1 MERRKSIKLRAGWLA
16 GLFVLGL
23 ALLRGAEP
31 TPAAKPVIA
40 KASEAAADELFSQ
53 RTAIPRLKIEIPPE
67 GMEVLRQY
75 YWRGGNDGA
84 VRTDVRAT
92 VREGAVAYTN
102 VAIHL
107 KGSAGSFRPID
118 SDKPA
123 LTLNFDKFA
132 EGQRFHGL
140 QKLHLNNSV
149 QDPSYIS
156 EQVSRELCLKAG
168 IPAPRA
174 AHAVMELNG
183 REPQLY
189 VLVEGWNKQFLKRHF
204 KNTRGN
210 LYDGGAAKDITY
222 PLDTN
227 SGERPEDRSRL
238 DELADAARD
247 TDGEGRFA
255 RIENVL
261 DVERFLTF
269 MAMEVIM
276 GHWDGYAMNRNNY
289 RVFHDLDTD
298 RMVFLPHGMDQM
310 FGIRRSTPTSTITPM
325 MKGVVARAV
334 MESDDLR
341 RRYLGRIQFLATNVF
356 DVAAITDRARQLSA
370 RVQPALAGDF
380 AQLANQN
387 RYVQSFCERVATR
400 LQSVREQVLR
410 ANTPLAF
417 DGTNAVRLAN
427 WRPSVDAGSPSFNR
441 RDDSEEY
448 LPITANGNYAY
459 GSWRTQ
465 VLLDA
470 GEYQFSGRLRA
481 EGLQFGDNV
490 TLGGVTLRAS
500 GDRNPKMLTSAP
512 DWTAFTYTFSVTGL
526 TDIELLCEL
535 RASRGRV
542 WFEADSLKLTRKAAS
557 QKKDNQPR

>member
-1 MERRKSIKLRAGWLA
+1 MERRERIKRHAGWLA
-16 GLFVLGL
+16 GLIVLGV
-23 ALLRGAEP
+23 ASLRGAESAP
-31 TPAAKPVIA
+31 SAKEAIA
-40 KASEAAADELFSQ
+40 RTSEAAVDELFSQ

-75 YWRGGNDGA
+75 YWRRGDEGA
-84 VRTDVRAT
+84 MRTDIRAT
-92 VREGAVAYTN
+92 VREGANTYTN
-102 VAIHL
+102 VALHL

-118 SDKPA
+118 SEKPA

-149 QDPSYIS
+149 QDSSYIS
-156 EQVSRELCLKAG
+156 EQISRELCLKAG
-168 IPAPRA
+168 LPTPRA
-174 AHAVMELNG
+174 AHAVVELNG
-183 REPQLY
+183 RKPQLY

-210 LYDGGAAKDITY
+210 LYDSGAARDITY

-238 DELADAARD
+238 DELAAAAQD
-247 TDGEGRFA
+247 TDGETRFG
-255 RIENVL
+255 RIERVL

-269 MAMEVIM
+269 MALEVIM
-276 GHWDGYAMNRNNY
+276 GHWDGYSMNRNNY

-334 MESDDLR
+334 MQSPDLR
-341 RRYLGRIQFLATNVF
+341 RRYLKRIHFLATNTF
-356 DVAAITDRARQLSA
+356 DVAAITNRARQISA
-370 RVQPALAGDF
+370 RVQPTLAGDF
-380 AQLANQN
+380 PQLANQD
-387 RYVQSFCERVATR
+387 RHVQWFCERVASR
-400 LQSVREQVLR
+400 LQSVREQVLQ
-410 ANTPLAF
+410 ANMPLAF

-427 WRPSVDAGSPSFNR
+427 WRTSRDAGSPSFNR
-441 RDDSEEY
+441 RDETEEY
-448 LPITANGNYAY
+448 LPISANGNYAY

-470 GEYQFSGRLRA
+470 GEYQFIGRLRT
-481 EGLQFGDNV
+481 EGLQFDNNV
-490 TLGGVTLRAS
+490 TLGGVTLRIS
-500 GDRNPKMLTSAP
+500 GDRNAKMLTSAP
-512 DWTAFTYTFSVTGL
+512 DWTPFTYNFSVAGL

-542 WFEADSLKLTRKAAS
+542 WFEEGSLKLIRKAAS
-557 QKKDNQPR
+557 PKNDNQPR